1 MRKQHSWGRE
11 KGTYREGI
19 DFFFVEGVTIVAMS
33 HEKKLTVL
41 TRNQPR
47 NYNQGMQRSGTLQ
60 RTKYKRDKNKQI
72 IIRGFGILKLEILK
86 LVMQGKGIG
95 SKNNKKA
102 IMPAN

>member
-1 MRKQHSWGRE
+1 
-11 KGTYREGI
+11 
-19 DFFFVEGVTIVAMS
+19 
-33 HEKKLTVL
+33 
-41 TRNQPR
+41 
-47 NYNQGMQRSGTLQ
+47 MQRSGTLQ